1 METRH
6 IYSAPERELTLQ
18 EWCKE
23 FRVGTNLPTPTCD
36 NANSM
41 MKNWTVQ
48 IKKEK
53 KFSLLSLFFNL
64 A

>member
-36 NANSM
+36 NAREM
-41 MKNWTVQ
+41 MKSWTVVE
-48 IKKEK
+48 EK
-53 KFSLLSLFFNL
+53 PKFNLLTFFFNFL
-64 A
+64 